1 MNSNNLPSEHLP
13 IGNLASGEQKPL
25 SLTVAKF
32 GGTSVADYFAML
44 RCANIIKNDNS
55 TRLVVVSA
63 SAGVTNFLVRLSQK
77 DVPIEEQKEIITN
90 IQKIQ
95 LNITQHLSNVIEEAL
110 NQEIYGL
117 LDELTEHALAQSRQY
132 SAKITDAILA
142 FGEQLS
148 SRVFA
153 QVLQSIGLAGE
164 YFNVQQVMKTNSLFG
179 KAVVDIKQLNLQCE
193 QHLAPKLVDKVIVT
207 QGFIGQDASNNTT
220 TLGRG
225 GSDYSAALLAE
236 ALNGDNLTIW
246 TDVVGIFTTDPR
258 ITDQARAIKEISFGE
273 AAEMATFG
281 AKILHPATLIPA
293 IRHNIPVFVGSSKEP
308 EKGGTQIREKVDS
321 SPTYRS
327 IALRREQ
334 TLVTVKSPA
343 MLHASGFLAQVFS
356 ILAKHELSVDLITTS
371 EISVALTFDN
381 PMGSTQAQI
390 TSVVVEELEQ
400 LCEVTVEHGLSLVA
414 VIGNGLDC
422 AKGIGQSIFETINDI
437 NIRLICHGASANNLC
452 FLVNENDANYV
463 VEKLHNELF
472 I

>member
-1 MNSNNLPSEHLP
+1 MLQNESSQLVSEQ
-13 IGNLASGEQKPL
+13 NL

-32 GGTSVADYFAML
+32 GGTSVADYQAMM
-44 RCANIIKNDNS
+44 RCAQIIKNDNS
-55 TRLVVVSA
+55 NRLVVVSA
-63 SAGVTNFLVRLSQK
+63 SAGVTNYLVRLSQEN
-77 DVPIEEQKEIITN
+77 VPNDEQVEIVASIRA
-90 IQKIQ
+90 IQV
-95 LNITQHLSNVIEEAL
+95 NITQHLADEVEQQL
-110 NQEIYGL
+110 NDEIDTL
-117 LDELTEHALAQSRQY
+117 LSQLAEHALKQSQQHNVKQ
-132 SAKITDAILA
+132 ADAILA
-142 FGEQLS
+142 FGEQFS
-148 SRVFA
+148 SRIFA
-153 QVLQSIGLAGE
+153 QVLQSIGIDGA
-164 YFNVQQVMKTNSLFG
+164 YFSVQQVMKTNSLYG
-179 KAVVDIKQLNLQCE
+179 KAVVDIEQLKSACTEIL
-193 QHLAPKLVDKVIVT
+193 LPKLTGQVLVT
-207 QGFIGQDASNNTT
+207 QGFIGQDGLGETT

-236 ALNGDNLTIW
+236 ALNASNLCIW

-293 IRHNIPVFVGSSKEP
+293 MRQNIPVFVGSSKEP
-308 EKGGTQIREKVDS
+308 EKGGTQIKQKVES
-321 SPTYRS
+321 NPTYRS

-381 PMGSTQAQI
+381 PSGSTQALI
-390 TSVVVEELEQ
+390 TSTVVAELEQ

-414 VIGNGLDC
+414 VIGNGLNC
-422 AKGIGQSIFETINDI
+422 AKGIGQSIFQTINDV

-452 FLVNENDANYV
+452 FLVDEHDANHV
-463 VEKLHNELF
+463 VEKLHQELF
-472 I
+472 SFE

>member
-1 MNSNNLPSEHLP
+1 MFHQASTIESLPL
-13 IGNLASGEQKPL
+13 I
-25 SLTVAKF
+25 VAKF
-32 GGTSVADYFAML
+32 GGTSVADYQAML
-44 RCANIIKNDNS
+44 RCAQIIKNDNNN
-55 TRLVVVSA
+55 RLVVVSA
-63 SAGVTNFLVRLSQK
+63 SAGVTNYLVRLGQENLS
-77 DVPIEEQKEIITN
+77 IEEQTDIIEK
-90 IQKIQ
+90 IHAIQ
-95 LNITQHLSNVIEEAL
+95 LNITQHLQQGVAQSL
-110 NQEIYGL
+110 NTEIANL
-117 LDELTEHALAQSRQY
+117 LDELATHALKQSQHH
-132 SAKITDAILA
+132 SIKQADAILA

-148 SRVFA
+148 SRIFA
-153 QVLQSIGLAGE
+153 QVLQSVGVNGA
-164 YFNVQQVMKTNSLFG
+164 YFNVQQVMKTNSLYG
-179 KAVVDIKQLNLQCE
+179 KAVVDIEQLNVACRDL
-193 QHLAPKLVDKVIVT
+193 LLPKLANQVLVT
-207 QGFIGQDASNNTT
+207 QGFIGQDGLGETT

-236 ALNGDNLTIW
+236 ALKAANLSIW

-293 IRHNIPVFVGSSKEP
+293 MRQNIPVFVGSSKEP
-308 EKGGTQIREKVDS
+308 EKGGTQIRQKVAS
-321 SPTYRS
+321 NPTYRS

-371 EISVALTFDN
+371 EISIALTFDN
-381 PMGSTQAQI
+381 PSGSSQSLLT
-390 TSVVVEELEQ
+390 TTVVKELEQ

-422 AKGIGQSIFETINDI
+422 AKGIGQAIFQTINDT

-452 FLVNENDANYV
+452 FLVNEQDANNV
-463 VEKLHNELF
+463 VEKLHSELF
-472 I
+472 V